1 MSNYNFHNMLQV
13 QQLFDN
19 CLEKNDWA
27 LVSQVQGDD
36 ILDLSIVQSK
46 NKITKKISI
55 IFFHV

>member
-1 MSNYNFHNMLQV
+1 MLQV